1 MWHRQ
6 AFVPFKNNQCASRPC
21 LAPNIWFLSMESWSW
36 PLLALL
42 CIMEMAHIGVC
53 VLKVAT
59 YHVCITTPSQSP
71 CSLHI
76 QHSCQEEYRYLAK
89 LSYCYWILC
98 ISTSWWSCTHWWR
111 QCYRC
116 TWAHQLCMWDLA
128 SFGNRRTVEQDSRGD
143 TGAISCTDTLHPSV
157 KR

>member
-1 MWHRQ
+1 MCFQ
-6 AFVPFKNNQCASRPC
+6 TMSCSKYLISIDGITILTIIGP
-21 LAPNIWFLSMESWSW
+21 
-36 PLLALL
+36 PLYYGNGTHW
-42 CIMEMAHIGVC
+42 CTVC
-53 VLKVAT
+53 VPKVAT
-59 YHVCITTPSQSP
+59 YHVCITTPSQSL

-89 LSYCYWILC
+89 FFYCYWILC
-98 ISTSWWSCTHWWR
+98 ISTSRWSCTHWWR
-111 QCYRC
+111 QCYCC

-128 SFGNRRTVEQDSRGD
+128 SFGNRHTVEQDSRGD